1 MDFYHLLKIQ
11 VKINAIKNLYDSA
24 KKSEADAIKTASKRA
39 FQKTAEITGDLICNE
54 IAYKVTIAS
63 KIKKIIT
70 E

>member
-1 MDFYHLLKIQ
+1 MQSKTFMIVL
-11 VKINAIKNLYDSA
+11 